1 MRTILENSIIFQEQI
16 EIIEYQI
23 ITVTIVP
30 NTSVSIYLY
39 LFGKNNK
46 IYERLLIIDGE
57 LYLQYTDDSFLYNYI
72 NKNIENI
79 YNN

>member
-30 NTSVSIYLY
+30 NTSVTVYLY

-46 IYERLLIIDGE
+46 IYERLLIIDGQE
-57 LYLQYTDDSFLYNYI
+57 YLNYTDDSYLYNYI

>member
-30 NTSVSIYLY
+30 NTSVTVYLY

-46 IYERLLIIDGE
+46 LYERLLIIDGE